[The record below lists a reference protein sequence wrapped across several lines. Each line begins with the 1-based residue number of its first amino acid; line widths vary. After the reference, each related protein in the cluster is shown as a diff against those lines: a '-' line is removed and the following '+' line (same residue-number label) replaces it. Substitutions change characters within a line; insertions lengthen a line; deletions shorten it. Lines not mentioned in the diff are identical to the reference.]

1 MKTKF
6 HSRGF
11 TLIEILVAL
20 TILVIALSAA
30 LRASIV
36 TTDQAQAIKYRLLA
50 EWSAENLLA
59 EQTARRRWPTP
70 GIQTGDSVQ
79 AGVVMHWVQTVTS
92 TPNPAFRRIEIK
104 LYSAHDQS
112 YALAQIVGYL
122 ADPSAP

>member
-1 MKTKF
+1 MKTNK
-6 HSRGF
+6 HTRGF

-20 TILVIALSAA
+20 AILAIALSAA

-36 TTDQAQAIKYRLLA
+36 TTDQAQAIKSRLLA
-50 EWSAENLLA
+50 EWSAENILA
-59 EQTARRRWPTP
+59 EQTARKRWPDP
-70 GIQTGDSVQ
+70 GVQTGSSVQ
-79 AGVVMHWVQTVTS
+79 AGVVMHWKQTVSS

-112 YALAQIVGYL
+112 YALAQIVGFL

>member
-30 LRASIV
+30 LRASNV

-70 GIQTGDSVQ
+70 GIQTGDSVH
-79 AGVVMHWVQTVTS
+79 AGVVMHWYK
-92 TPNPAFRRIEIK
+92 R
-104 LYSAHDQS
+104 
-112 YALAQIVGYL
+112 
-122 ADPSAP
+122 